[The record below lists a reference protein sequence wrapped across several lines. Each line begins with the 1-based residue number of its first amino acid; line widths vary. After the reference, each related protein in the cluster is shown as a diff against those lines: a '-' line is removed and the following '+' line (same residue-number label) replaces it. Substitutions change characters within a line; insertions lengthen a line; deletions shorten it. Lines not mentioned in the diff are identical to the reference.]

1 MDFKGFELLEK
12 EREGGIFVSLMPVTY
27 GVSTAVTVACAV
39 GVLLAKRPLLAG
51 YLLTLT
57 MVGVGVLFW
66 ELKSP
71 VLAGI
76 QILVYGGGV
85 LVMVLFVV
93 MLTPAGKTSM
103 DWSSAWR
110 MAWIFSPLAGY
121 LAFRTYPLHAPIISG
136 RTLGLALLIRQGFSL
151 EVLAVLLL
159 LALITAL
166 AIVMTQKGEKTP

>member
-1 MDFKGFELLEK
+1 
-12 EREGGIFVSLMPVTY
+12 MPITY
-27 GVSTAVTVACAV
+27 GITAAITVAFAI

-57 MVGVGVLFW
+57 MVGLGALFW

-71 VLAGI
+71 LLGGI

-93 MLTPAGKTSM
+93 MLTPSGQKVEN
-103 DWSSAWR
+103 WSSSWSALWLL
-110 MAWIFSPLAGY
+110 SPLAGY
-121 LAFRTYPLHAPIISG
+121 LAFRSYPVHGPVISG
-136 RTLGLALLIRQGFSL
+136 RILGVALLTRQGLSL

-159 LALITAL
+159 LALVAAL
-166 AIVMTQKGEKTP
+166 AIAMTQKGEKTP